1 MFVTSVAGVLETKIS
16 IDHKHARG
24 SRKSCASMSDAASND
39 FSDSFDDIEVLLV
52 AVRSLQASV
61 CYEVALQNGR
71 IEPYGSA
78 TVTKYNLDNLD
89 VRV

>member
-1 MFVTSVAGVLETKIS
+1 MCNIACRGCFNETS

-24 SRKSCASMSDAASND
+24 SRLPCASKSDAASND
-39 FSDSFDDIEVLLV
+39 FSDSCDDIELLLV
-52 AVRSLQASV
+52 ALRSLQASV

-71 IEPYGSA
+71 IEQDGSS
-78 TVTKYNLDNLD
+78 TVTKYNFDNLV